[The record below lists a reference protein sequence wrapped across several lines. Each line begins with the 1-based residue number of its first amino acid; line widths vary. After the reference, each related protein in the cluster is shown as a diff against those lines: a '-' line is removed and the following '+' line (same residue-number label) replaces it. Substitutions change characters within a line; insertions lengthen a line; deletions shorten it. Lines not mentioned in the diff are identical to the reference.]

1 MNLDKIIYLPEI
13 LIKLSFEEQCHQMNR
28 FIDYWLESPIVTFR
42 RKITAMTP
50 YAGLYQHG
58 HPQFDRVFYTATHQ
72 SGPIDPM
79 RTYQLLHWSSEDE
92 QCCWTGPLEN
102 RTVYKIDPIFRTRV
116 NSINCE
122 QPGSIT
128 HQEIQYLSRDG
139 SSCQVTV
146 S

>member
-1 MNLDKIIYLPEI
+1 
-13 LIKLSFEEQCHQMNR
+13 
-28 FIDYWLESPIVTFR
+28 
-42 RKITAMTP
+42 MTP

-58 HPQFDRVFYTATHQ
+58 HSQLDRIFYTATYQ

-92 QCCWTGPLEN
+92 QCCWAGPLESP
-102 RTVYKIDPIFRTRV
+102 TVYKVDPIFRTRV

-128 HQEIQYLSRDG
+128 HHEIQYLSRDG